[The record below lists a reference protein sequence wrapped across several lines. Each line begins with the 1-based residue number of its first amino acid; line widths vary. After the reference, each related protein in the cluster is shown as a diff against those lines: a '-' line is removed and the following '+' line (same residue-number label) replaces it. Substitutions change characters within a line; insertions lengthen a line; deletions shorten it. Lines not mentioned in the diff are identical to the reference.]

1 MWSFGILFRL
11 SRDISSLYFPIT
23 HVHPILL
30 SNYFYGLNYSLFNL
44 TEHSQLRFSRTGA
57 PADRRQMSE
66 TTVTLEDFEGLQ
78 AQLLQMKTENYN
90 LLEQVE
96 AAKKRSSLTPQQIAE
111 KLRVDNLQI
120 RVRLNQC
127 MKEKEQL
134 TEQLKLVK
142 IAQFLQS
149 EHVYEMA
156 SVPDI
161 NTIPQQL
168 RPLASEVFKLLED
181 VKAQIVRRAF
191 VNAQL
196 SELGKRSKK
205 LSRVAEQLQ
214 AQIDTLRQTQKTELA
229 AVDAARDEMQKLE
242 NETAALRN
250 ELQASAPKTKSV
262 NPDDLKTIARR
273 TRAVEAEIQE
283 RKKKHAALVED
294 LSAKIAEYD
303 RKLEDSQSSKVVM
316 EKKTQQKIWALQA
329 EINRRR
335 GIVVHSSKSTS
346 RQDSAE
352 LFLESKRLIG
362 EIAKKQEEVFLK
374 IKQQKN

>member
-1 MWSFGILFRL
+1 
-11 SRDISSLYFPIT
+11 
-23 HVHPILL
+23 
-30 SNYFYGLNYSLFNL
+30 
-44 TEHSQLRFSRTGA
+44 
-57 PADRRQMSE
+57 
-66 TTVTLEDFEGLQ
+66 
-78 AQLLQMKTENYN
+78 
-90 LLEQVE
+90 
-96 AAKKRSSLTPQQIAE
+96 
-111 KLRVDNLQI
+111 
-120 RVRLNQC
+120 
-127 MKEKEQL
+127 
-134 TEQLKLVK
+134 
-142 IAQFLQS
+142 
-149 EHVYEMA
+149 
-156 SVPDI
+156 
-161 NTIPQQL
+161 
-168 RPLASEVFKLLED
+168 
-181 VKAQIVRRAF
+181 
-191 VNAQL
+191 
-196 SELGKRSKK
+196 
-205 LSRVAEQLQ
+205 
-214 AQIDTLRQTQKTELA
+214 
-229 AVDAARDEMQKLE
+229 MQKLE

-362 EIAKKQEEVFLK
+362 EIAKKQEEVWELEERVSFSKNSVSMLGNEIVKKLLARANGQKLAEMRPAAHRIVVGLAAMDRRKNELK
-374 IKQQKN
+374 SHNK